1 MPTGR
6 IAETRDDGETTDER
20 TGAASLRARPDR
32 PRRHG
37 LVWILL
43 GFLVLQGIGGVFGGA
58 AFVLAPDGDL
68 LRMPTSYLEG
78 TPFSDFLI
86 PGLLLLTLLGIFP
99 LVVAVD
105 LWRRRP
111 WAWFG
116 AFAVGCALVIFEL
129 VEYAMIGPDPQ
140 QLVWA
145 SIGGLIAVCCIS
157 PSVQRYSGVWWG
169 RRT

>member
-1 MPTGR
+1 VESTPV
-6 IAETRDDGETTDER
+6 TRPSR
-20 TGAASLRARPDR
+20 SAAGGK

-37 LVWILL
+37 LVWLLL
-43 GFLVLQGIGGVFGGA
+43 GFLVLQGIGGIFGGA

-68 LRMPTSYLEG
+68 LRMPTSHLDG
-78 TPFSDFLI
+78 TPFSDYLI
-86 PGLLLLTLLGIFP
+86 PGLLLLTVLGVFP
-99 LVVAVD
+99 LAVAVG

-116 AFAVGCALVIFEL
+116 AFAVGCGLVIFEL

-145 SIGGLIAVCCIS
+145 SIGGLIAVLCIA

>member
-1 MPTGR
+1 VESRPVTHRSGDGR
-6 IAETRDDGETTDER
+6 GK
-20 TGAASLRARPDR
+20 

-43 GFLVLQGIGGVFGGA
+43 AFLVLLGIGGLFGGV

-68 LRMPTSYLEG
+68 LRMPTTYLEG

-86 PGLLLLTLLGIFP
+86 PGLLLLTLFGVFP
-99 LVVAVD
+99 LVVTVG

-116 AFAVGCALVIFEL
+116 AFAVGCALVIFEI
-129 VEYAMIGPDPQ
+129 VEYLLIGSDPQ
-140 QLVWA
+140 QVLWGA
-145 SIGGLIAVCCIS
+145 IGGLIAVLCIA
-157 PSVQRYSGVWWG
+157 PSVQRYSGVRWG
-169 RRT
+169 RRI

>member
-1 MPTGR
+1 MGEKR
-6 IAETRDDGETTDER
+6 SAETRDAGDTAGE
-20 TGAASLRARPDR
+20 RARPRPAGTKPSR

-78 TPFSDFLI
+78 TPFADFFI
-86 PGLLLLTLLGIFP
+86 PGLLLLTVLGIFP

-116 AFAVGCALVIFEL
+116 AFAVGCGLVIFEL

-169 RRT
+169 QIT

>member
-1 MPTGR
+1 MEREPG
-6 IAETRDDGETTDER
+6 TRTSA
-20 TGAASLRARPDR
+20 GAAENT

-37 LVWILL
+37 LVWLLL
-43 GFLVLQGIGGVFGGA
+43 GFLVLQGIGGIFGGV

-68 LRMPTSYLEG
+68 LRIPTSYLEG

-86 PGLLLLTLLGIFP
+86 PGLLLLTVLGVFP
-99 LVVAVD
+99 LVVAVG

-116 AFAVGCALVIFEL
+116 AFAVGCGLVIFEL
-129 VEYAMIGPDPQ
+129 VEYAMIGQDPQ
-140 QLVWA
+140 QLVWG
-145 SIGGLIAVCCIS
+145 SIGGLIAVLCIA

-169 RRT
+169 RIT

>member
-1 MPTGR
+1 M
-6 IAETRDDGETTDER
+6 ER
-20 TGAASLRARPDR
+20 ERSARAHDAAATAKAS
-32 PRRHG
+32 RHG

-43 GFLVLQGIGGVFGGA
+43 GLLVLQGIAGIFGGA
-58 AFVLAPDGDL
+58 ALVLAPDGDL
-68 LRMPTSYLEG
+68 LRIPTSYLEG
-78 TPFSDFLI
+78 TPFSDFLV
-86 PGLLLLTLLGIFP
+86 PGLLLLTLLGVFP

-116 AFAVGCALVIFEL
+116 AFAVGCGLVIFEL

-140 QLVWA
+140 QLVWG
-145 SIGGLIAVCCIS
+145 SIGGLIAVCCLA

-169 RRT
+169 RIA

>member
-1 MPTGR
+1 MEREPG
-6 IAETRDDGETTDER
+6 TRGSDGA
-20 TGAASLRARPDR
+20 GVGK

-37 LVWILL
+37 LVWLLL
-43 GFLVLQGIGGVFGGA
+43 GFLVLQGIGGIFGGV

-68 LRMPTSYLEG
+68 LRIPTSYLEG

-86 PGLLLLTLLGIFP
+86 PGLLLLTVLGVFP
-99 LVVAVD
+99 LVVAVG

-116 AFAVGCALVIFEL
+116 AFAVGCGLVIFEL
-129 VEYAMIGPDPQ
+129 VEYAMIGQDPQ
-140 QLVWA
+140 QLVWG
-145 SIGGLIAVCCIS
+145 SIGGLIAVLCIA

-169 RRT
+169 RIT